1 MDQRPKLKHE
11 TLEVLQKAVKKVKRQ
26 YLEWDKICAE
36 HISAKKLAS
45 KIHKELLQLND
56 KKTNNPI

>member
-1 MDQRPKLKHE
+1 MDQRPKIKHE
-11 TLEVLQKAVKKVKRQ
+11 TLEVLQKAVKESEKTILRMGQ
-26 YLEWDKICAE
+26 ICAE